1 MYLGSMK
8 ARDFISRNFSIV
20 LMCLYFMGAVIL
32 LSMEHERGNPKVLI
46 PAFLLTA
53 FGTILFFRHAKN
65 LTLTLGLVLGLAF
78 RLYTFTTVPQLSN
91 DYVRFIWDGD
101 LQVSGIPRVYEKTPE
116 EIMNTNF
123 SLSARSVVL
132 YEDMNSQQYYSVY
145 PPFNQLFFRLV
156 SLTDNP
162 FTTFGLF
169 MLAGDLAVL
178 LLLLR
183 LLKRWKMSPE
193 FAFLYFLH
201 PMTII
206 EHSGNYHFEGIMWA
220 FLLAAILM
228 MEKEKWNTAGVL
240 LGLAFGIKVVP
251 LMVLPLLPAWIGWK
265 HSIRVGLISG
275 LVFFGSFFFM
285 MDAGD
290 IPHFLSSVQLYFNS
304 FEFNASLYYFINWIG
319 SSLAGFNT
327 IAYVA
332 PFLQLLVL
340 SFVLYLA
347 FRKKNISAQTFML
360 HVTLLFLVYYLC
372 ASTVHPWYLM
382 SVFIPSLLLGFRFG
396 AAWLTL
402 SMLSY
407 FFYFFFGTG
416 TILTMILCLEYFLL
430 ALFIWQEKQAIREH
444 W

>member
-1 MYLGSMK
+1 
-8 ARDFISRNFSIV
+8 
-20 LMCLYFMGAVIL
+20 
-32 LSMEHERGNPKVLI
+32 
-46 PAFLLTA
+46 
-53 FGTILFFRHAKN
+53 
-65 LTLTLGLVLGLAF
+65 
-78 RLYTFTTVPQLSN
+78 
-91 DYVRFIWDGD
+91 
-101 LQVSGIPRVYEKTPE
+101 
-116 EIMNTNF
+116 
-123 SLSARSVVL
+123 
-132 YEDMNSQQYYSVY
+132 
-145 PPFNQLFFRLV
+145 
-156 SLTDNP
+156 
-162 FTTFGLF
+162 
-169 MLAGDLAVL
+169 
-178 LLLLR
+178 
-183 LLKRWKMSPE
+183 
-193 FAFLYFLH
+193 
-201 PMTII
+201 
-206 EHSGNYHFEGIMWA
+206 
-220 FLLAAILM
+220 
-228 MEKEKWNTAGVL
+228 
-240 LGLAFGIKVVP
+240 
-251 LMVLPLLPAWIGWK
+251 
-265 HSIRVGLISG
+265 
-275 LVFFGSFFFM
+275 
-285 MDAGD
+285 
-290 IPHFLSSVQLYFNS
+290 
-304 FEFNASLYYFINWIG
+304 LYYFINWIG